1 MSDEQIDWSRLAR
14 WLAGESSAAEAAEVR
29 RWLDEDPARAAHVRA
44 LGDVWEQAALIPTP
58 DDVSAAWS
66 RTASML
72 GLPAAPRLVPADPE
86 HAVASAHSER
96 ARRSVFA
103 PTTAVPRRRGRIA
116 GYAAA
121 AAVVAAVGIGAALLT
136 HWPPAN
142 DARSTV
148 ASATTWQE
156 YRTVRGQRAAITLLD
171 GTRVQLGPAS
181 RLRVARAAS
190 PARTVELEGEA
201 VFDVVHDAAHPFRV
215 VAKDGVLEDIGTT
228 FDVRAYPGDAH
239 TLVAVAAG
247 AVAVR
252 SRVDT
257 SRRAATLGP
266 SDLARVE
273 SDGSVS
279 VEHGVDA
286 SLFLSWT
293 EGRLAFRHATL
304 REVVEQLERWYD
316 VDIELADSSLARR
329 RLTAIVAAPS
339 LDDALSAVTFPMGLQ
354 YTRHER
360 VVRISARP

>member
-29 RWLDEDPARAAHVRA
+29 RWLDEDPARAAHARA
-44 LGDVWEQAALIPTP
+44 LSDVWEQAALIPTP
-58 DDVSAAWS
+58 DQVSTAWS
-66 RTASML
+66 ETASVL
-72 GLPAAPRLVPADPE
+72 GLPAAPQLVPPDRE
-86 HAVASAHSER
+86 HAPAGAPPAR

-103 PTTAVPRRRGRIA
+103 PTAIVPRRRGRIA
-116 GYAAA
+116 AYVAAA
-121 AAVVAAVGIGAALLT
+121 AMVAAIGIGAAFRA
-136 HWPPAN
+136 HWPPAG
-142 DARSTV
+142 DARATV
-148 ASATTWQE
+148 PGATEWQE

-171 GTRVQLGPAS
+171 GTRVQLGPVS
-181 RLRVARAAS
+181 RLRVARATS
-190 PARTVELEGEA
+190 PTRTVKLEGEA

-215 VAKDGVLEDIGTT
+215 VVKDGVLEDIGTT
-228 FDVRAYPGDAH
+228 FDVRAYPGDSH
-239 TLVAVAAG
+239 TMVAVAAG

-266 SDLARVE
+266 SDLARME
-273 SDGSVS
+273 RDGSVS

-316 VDIELADSSLARR
+316 VDIELADSSLASR

-339 LDDALSAVTFPMGLQ
+339 LDDALSAITFPMGLQ